1 MSASSRR
8 ADPSPF
14 DVAMALSAADGDKD
28 WLDFACVIM
37 GYGMLIVLNGG
48 LWEVRQHICVK
59 RSLTHLFSCLW
70 RVSL

>member
-48 LWEVRQHICVK
+48 LWEVR
-59 RSLTHLFSCLW
+59 
-70 RVSL
+70 